1 MVKQQKLTA
10 IHDICGAWNGIGAA
24 INALWQQTKAVSS
37 PVTILVILA
46 YLSCISGLHVIS
58 SSVVQFQAFNNTLR
72 MGIVP
77 STLAWPFSSTNLTNL
92 DWASVSPLT
101 GLWPL
106 LPTAK
111 GLTGAM
117 LYDVPVT
124 NVPYT
129 GAVVNTSTI
138 SAECGLLSNTSV
150 GYWIDQ
156 QSFYLV
162 NVSGL
167 GEVALEVAGIYVFSL
182 FLSSHLA

>member
-1 MVKQQKLTA
+1 MVRQQKLTA
-10 IHDICGAWNGIGAA
+10 IHDICGAWSGIGAA

-46 YLSCISGLHVIS
+46 YLSCISGLHVVS
-58 SSVVQFQAFNNTLR
+58 SSVVQFEAFNNTV
-72 MGIVP
+72 VP
-77 STLAWPFSSTNLTNL
+77 STLAWPFSSINLTNL

-124 NVPYT
+124 NDPYT

-138 SAECGLLSNTSV
+138 GAECGLLSNTSV
-150 GYWIDQ
+150 GYWDGLHVAY
-156 QSFYLV
+156 FV

-167 GEVALEVAGIYVFSL
+167 GEVALPVAGIYVLPCFCSCT
-182 FLSSHLA
+182 